1 MSSPEIPGCS
11 QPFRRGPNQ
20 MAFVHIESKF
30 TLLRENGS
38 TEDFFPGQQHIAD
51 EDAGHW
57 YVKLHLKGHTNT
69 MRLNTW
75 EYVQEQQREKM
86 RAMKEA
92 EDEQLALAQAEVE
105 RRRQMTKQAVENATK
120 HIVHNAKVAV
130 KRERLLQQT
139 R

>member
-11 QPFRRGPNQ
+11 QPFRRGPKPNGVCSYRKQ
-20 MAFVHIESKF
+20 VHPS
-30 TLLRENGS
+30 TRERVS

-75 EYVQEQQREKM
+75 EYGRSSSARKCA
-86 RAMKEA
+86 R
-92 EDEQLALAQAEVE
+92 
-105 RRRQMTKQAVENATK
+105 
-120 HIVHNAKVAV
+120 
-130 KRERLLQQT
+130 
-139 R
+139 